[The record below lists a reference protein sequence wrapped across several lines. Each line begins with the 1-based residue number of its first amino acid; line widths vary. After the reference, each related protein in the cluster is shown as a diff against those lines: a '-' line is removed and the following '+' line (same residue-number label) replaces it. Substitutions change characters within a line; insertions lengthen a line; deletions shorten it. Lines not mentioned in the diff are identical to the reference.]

1 MNSFVVILLLVAVFF
16 QTSSAF
22 VSGSR
27 AIHLKRGPLA
37 PLKMTTGSAWEL
49 KSITEAKLFEVVSS
63 AIAKQLDE
71 VDQKD
76 VKLTANLVEDYEA
89 DSVDVVAVLLSLE
102 GSFKDELAETN
113 TKVPM
118 EKLGKVVTVKDLF
131 DLMYEV
137 IKEVESKKK

>member
-1 MNSFVVILLLVAVFF
+1 M
-16 QTSSAF
+16 
-22 VSGSR
+22 
-27 AIHLKRGPLA
+27 
-37 PLKMTTGSAWEL
+37 

>member
-1 MNSFVVILLLVAVFF
+1 M
-16 QTSSAF
+16 
-22 VSGSR
+22 
-27 AIHLKRGPLA
+27 
-37 PLKMTTGSAWEL
+37 

-76 VKLTANLVEDYEA
+76 VKLTANLVQDYEA

-102 GSFKDELAETN
+102 GSFKDELEQPN